1 MKRTLIFTGEGKG
14 KTTAALGAVLRA
26 SGHGQRTLIVQFIKA
41 DARVG
46 ELSACAKLPGVEIV
60 QMGYGVLPDESSP
73 EFHKH
78 RKAAAKALAFT
89 ERAFD
94 TGKYDLIV
102 LDEVCVA
109 VEKRLIDEDR
119 VLELLQHRRG
129 VSCVILTGRGASMRM
144 MKNADTITEMHCVR
158 HGLHHGKKS
167 QRGVEY

>member
-26 SGHGQRTLIVQFIKA
+26 VGHGHRSLIVQFIKA
-41 DARVG
+41 DTRLG
-46 ELSACAKLPGVEIV
+46 ELAACGMLPGVEIV
-60 QMGYGVLPDESSP
+60 QMGCGFLPDESSP
-73 EFHKH
+73 EFNQH

-94 TGKYDLIV
+94 SGKYDLVV

-109 VEKRLIDEDR
+109 VAKRLIEEDR

-129 VSCVILTGRGASMRM
+129 VSCVILTGRDASMRM

-158 HGLHHGKKS
+158 HGLQHGKQP